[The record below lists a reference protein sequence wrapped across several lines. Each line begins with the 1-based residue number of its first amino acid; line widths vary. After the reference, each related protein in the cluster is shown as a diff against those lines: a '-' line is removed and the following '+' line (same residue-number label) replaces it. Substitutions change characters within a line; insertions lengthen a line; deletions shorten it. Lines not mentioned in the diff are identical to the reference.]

1 MSIEKRL
8 FLGIKQITKTA
19 FLELEDSEKVG
30 YIWFVRCEDPVHFE
44 IYLGTKK
51 YGETNETVEQF
62 IREIAE
68 KLRTAIGLNEDL
80 TLPEDFQYQ
89 DLIAAL
95 NDHGVRISEI
105 EEKIVGLFKFKG
117 VFDTLTELFASG
129 ETVDGYVYQVVYR
142 DIEQNEEGE
151 WVPVIPPTLVNS
163 EFVWGGDEWV
173 ELGPLFD
180 NRELKE
186 IFDITS
192 EHQECLESMN
202 VISDE
207 FIHSLF
213 LGGLRQ
219 LVIDVIGGEVLSKTG
234 EGGYRPGTVVRIG
247 VEPED
252 GYSFIEWNDG
262 NTNQYRR
269 VVVKDSETGNTYVAL
284 LAAEEQTGTIIPLVL
299 PGQEEMGHVE
309 GGGTGVIGEYL
320 PIEAFRNGKTEFIHW
335 LNKNGD
341 IVSVD
346 NPYSVEIISTG
357 ITNFYAEFQQIDF
370 DTIVNNLNNVPYNSN
385 YRVDWSDVM
394 SGVSYSINGTHRMYD
409 YEFTSTG
416 QIDNKRGWKDDLD
429 PVTHETIH
437 YENLIYPGNGEK
449 NIVFILCANK
459 SNKWSEYQR
468 NGVIMVS
475 GEDGLDSVRFNYG
488 YSYNDEDA
496 TTGKIP
502 NAHLLV
508 KIYSGTEENNDNLVA
523 VFKIQRTFE
532 DWGYKDEEEKILQRP
547 FVFDSVSEYDC
558 KNEQICGK
566 LNIRGEYLVTIRN
579 YFSKTDLIKN
589 PDILPEEY
597 YGDDTFD
604 DTAKIDDDGRIIVR
618 PMVRLAVDNIEVG
631 LTEEERQADA
641 GGNKKEIKKRR

>member
-8 FLGIKQITKTA
+8 FLGIKQMTKTA

-68 KLRTAIGLNEDL
+68 KLRTAIGLNEEL

-284 LAAEEQTGTIIPLVL
+284 LATEEQTGTIIPLVL

-309 GGGTGVIGEYL
+309 GGGTGVIGEYI

-357 ITNFYAEFQQIDF
+357 ITNFYAEFQQIGF
-370 DTIVNNLNNVPYNSN
+370 DTIINNLNDVPYNSN
-385 YRVDWSDVM
+385 YRVGWSDEM

-409 YEFTSTG
+409 NEFTSAG
-416 QIDNKRGWKDDLD
+416 QINNKRGWKDDLD

-449 NIVFILCANK
+449 NIVFVLCANK
-459 SNKWSEYQR
+459 SNNWSTYQR

-488 YSYNDEDA
+488 YSYNDGDV

-508 KIYSGTEENNDNLVA
+508 KIYTGTEENNDNLVA

-566 LNIRGEYLVTIRN
+566 LDIRGEYLVTIRN

-604 DTAKIDDDGRIIVR
+604 DTVKIDNDGRIIVR